1 MIKDG
6 TIISQADGAKAE
18 IRIRDNQTWVKWGVS
33 AVDLGDTDG
42 QWHYSSTYN
51 NLSFLDPNGK
61 DLLFVFV
68 KVPADFLITHHGLAG
83 EGAIMARGRNAVRED
98 IFWKIRPYL
107 SAATDSGDADE
118 DQSNAGDGD
127 QNGES
132 DSGNDEDDK
141 S

>member
-42 QWHYSSTYN
+42 QWYYSTTYN
-51 NLSFLDPNGK
+51 NLSFQDPNGK

-68 KVPADFLITHHGLAG
+68 KVPEDFLITHRGLAG
-83 EGAIMARGRNAVRED
+83 EGAIMARGQNAVRED
-98 IFWKIRPYL
+98 IFWRIRPYL
-107 SAATDSGDADE
+107 TAATDSGDADD
-118 DQSNAGDGD
+118 DQSDDGSDD
-127 QNGES
+127 QS
-132 DSGNDEDDK
+132 DTSDDSSG
-141 S
+141 